1 MRALILFAG
10 ASLALTGCGKNDQ
23 SGAANNVGADL
34 TAEKIVANDVTAIDA
49 VTGDAANMAA
59 DMNYEALDNI
69 DGNATGNAAGNATA
83 NAAGKSSARPRRSV
97 SRPASAPPAANGA
110 GDAPVNSAD

>member
-10 ASLALTGCGKNDQ
+10 ATLALTGCGKNDQ

-59 DMNYEALDNI
+59 DMNYEALDNVA
-69 DGNATGNAAGNATA
+69 DNATGNSTGN
-83 NAAGKSSARPRRSV
+83 SSDKPRRSS
-97 SRPASAPPAANGA
+97 SRPATTAPA
-110 GDAPVNSAD
+110 GNTAETNSAD

>member
-10 ASLALTGCGKNDQ
+10 ATLALTGCGKNDQ

-59 DMNYEALDNI
+59 DMNYEALDNVA
-69 DGNATGNAAGNATA
+69 DNATGNSTGN
-83 NAAGKSSARPRRSV
+83 SSDKPRRSS
-97 SRPASAPPAANGA
+97 SRPATTASAGNTAET
-110 GDAPVNSAD
+110 NSAD

>member
-1 MRALILFAG
+1 MRALIFFAG

-23 SGAANNVGADL
+23 SGAANNVGEGL

-59 DMNYEALDNI
+59 DMNYEALDNVA
-69 DGNATGNAAGNATA
+69 GNATGNATSNAT
-83 NAAGKSSARPRRSV
+83 GKPRRSA
-97 SRPASAPPAANGA
+97 SRPAAAAPAANA
-110 GDAPVNSAD
+110 TETNSAD

>member
-10 ASLALTGCGKNDQ
+10 ASLALTACGKSDNAGNTQ
-23 SGAANNVGADL
+23 NAADTL

-59 DMNYEALDNI
+59 DMNYEALDANL
-69 DGNATGNAAGNATA
+69 GNADTNDAAPTRRRP
-83 NAAGKSSARPRRSV
+83 AGKP
-97 SRPASAPPAANGA
+97 PAKTTTTPAANSA
-110 GDAPVNSAD
+110 ADVTSNSD

>member
-10 ASLALTGCGKNDQ
+10 ATLALTGCGKNDQ

-59 DMNYEALDNI
+59 DVPLTNALE
-69 DGNATGNAAGNATA
+69 GNLDETVNQGAPKPSPRTRAPGKPPLETPTPAPANNAAQE
-83 NAAGKSSARPRRSV
+83 
-97 SRPASAPPAANGA
+97 
-110 GDAPVNSAD
+110 